1 MQQASNAYA
10 QAITAGYRRILP
22 RALIDITDP
31 DLVYD
36 PVTSSGQ
43 SWVSVP
49 QELCNKVFDT
59 PTLYASLESER
70 WTLDGSRALHP
81 GMPNITGENGFVG
94 AVLSQDDKTFAVR
107 PWVQLNVH
115 NLGIMQACSVYF
127 SQNECDGLGTDFTVE
142 VMSGDTVGYRETV
155 TGNTDASV
163 YFEGF
168 TVHDV
173 TAIRVTFAKWSLPH
187 RFVRMVEI
195 VPGIYESWEADTLY
209 SIDVMQE
216 IAFNCMKTPY
226 GTCSLQVHNK
236 KKRFNPYNRSGLF
249 QSIEERQ
256 GI

>member
-1 MQQASNAYA
+1 MQQVSNAYA

-43 SWVSVP
+43 SWVSVA

-81 GMPNITGENGFVG
+81 GMPNTTGENGFVG
-94 AVLSQDDKTFAVR
+94 AVLSQDDKTFAVK

-127 SQNECDGLGTDFTVE
+127 SQNECDGLGMDFTIE

-187 RFVRMVEI
+187 RFVRMFEI
-195 VPGIYESWEADTLY
+195 LPVIY
-209 SIDVMQE
+209 
-216 IAFNCMKTPY
+216 
-226 GTCSLQVHNK
+226 
-236 KKRFNPYNRSGLF
+236 
-249 QSIEERQ
+249 
-256 GI
+256 